1 MSSLQDA
8 RSSPSSFPADLP
20 ADPAPVESPL
30 SPAPQLAQASRAL
43 WVATLSLMAAYMQNP
58 APAHRLLLARRIA
71 RNFDTLGRQE
81 CFAPGCR
88 ATFARLARR
97 WQARAEQLTPEGPAP
112 RRGWFA
118 RLFPAR
124 Y

>member
-8 RSSPSSFPADLP
+8 RSSPSSFFP
-20 ADPAPVESPL
+20 ADPAPDEAPL
-30 SPAPQLAQASRAL
+30 SPAPQLAEASRAL
-43 WVATLSLMAAYMQNP
+43 WVATLSLMAAYMQTP

-81 CFAPGCR
+81 CFAAGCR